1 MKNELQLLIESLEK
15 KVQVLQQILSISKDQ
30 YELAGEEEF
39 RLDDFDGLVDK
50 KDGLLKDME
59 RLDEGFDRT
68 YQRIRDEL
76 QDKRE
81 LYREEIGS
89 LQDLIKQTVDLGAQ
103 IHASEVRA
111 KDRMAN
117 AILRTKQEF
126 SQRKAT
132 ARTVSDYYKTSNN
145 IKYVD
150 SIFLDKKK

>member
-1 MKNELQLLIESLEK
+1 MRNELQLLIESLEK
-15 KVQVLQQILSISKDQ
+15 KVQILQQILSISKNQ

-39 RLDDFDGLVDK
+39 QPDEFDKLVDE
-50 KDGLLKDME
+50 KDDLLKDME

-76 QDKRE
+76 PDKKE

-89 LQDLIKQTVDLGAQ
+89 LQELIKQTVDLGAQ
-103 IHASEVRA
+103 IQASEARA
-111 KDRMAN
+111 KDRMSG
-117 AILRTKQEF
+117 AIFRIRQEF
-126 SQRKAT
+126 NQRKTT